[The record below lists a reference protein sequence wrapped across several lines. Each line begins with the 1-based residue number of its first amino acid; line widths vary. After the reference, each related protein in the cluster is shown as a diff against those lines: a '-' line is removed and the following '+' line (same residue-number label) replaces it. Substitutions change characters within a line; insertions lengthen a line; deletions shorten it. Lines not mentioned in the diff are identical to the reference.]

1 MTEPKIEMRFR
12 KERVTKGAVR
22 YEEVSVNG
30 IPDRVGKLYIR
41 KFALETAFEG
51 WPEELRVSIGTPIQK

>member
-1 MTEPKIEMRFR
+1 VAIEVRFK

-22 YEEVSVNG
+22 YEEVSVPG
-30 IPDRVGKLYIR
+30 IPDRIGKIYFR

-51 WPEELRVSIGTPIQK
+51 WPEELHVTVKTPIQK